1 MKTFHKLTILSFLF
15 GICQLQTGQACDI
28 ERTKSLYLQLDNN
41 DRKAR
46 SDFLRQQEQL
56 LALAKQQSR
65 EITEHE
71 MLMILRVMDEIDS
84 ENQKLLDQ
92 IVGDCGW
99 PTYEKWGATPV
110 YAAVKVSLHAP
121 LSFKKKYFP
130 MVEAGYKSGE
140 VPNWQFAQ
148 YVDKILTR
156 EGKPQRY
163 GMQRAVSKAG
173 METLMEVEDPANL
186 NNRRQA
192 IGLTP
197 LGGFPMPSNWLP
209 APPEKTGSTQ

>member
-1 MKTFHKLTILSFLF
+1 MF

-28 ERTKSLYLQLDNN
+28 EGTKKLYLQLDNN

-46 SDFLRQQEQL
+46 VDFLQRQEQL
-56 LALAKQQSR
+56 LASAKQQNR
-65 EITEHE
+65 EITDQE
-71 MLMILRVMDEIDS
+71 MLMSLKIMGEFDTQ
-84 ENQKLLDQ
+84 NQNLLDQ
-92 IVGDCGW
+92 IVADCGW

-121 LSFKKKYFP
+121 LFFKKKYFP

-163 GMQRAVSKAG
+163 GMQRAVSRAG
-173 METLMEVEDPANL
+173 LETIMEVEDPANL

-209 APPEKTGSTQ
+209 ATPDETGNKQ